1 MHEVCLLVPP
11 GPLGLKLQPGPHNLG
26 AVVKR
31 FVRRSPGPGPVELHG
46 GVAVGS
52 LLTQVDELCVSNL
65 PVSEV
70 VALLRA
76 RTTHPKRLVF
86 SLSLERPA
94 TATSSRSR
102 SAVAEPLQPQ
112 ARRYCPAVGRA
123 SVCVG
128 SLCSARAQASSR
140 TRKRLVTQHVRALRL
155 LVRLCASS
163 RPRTPPYQRYASDV
177 LLCLSLLGVADSASW
192 RSGEG
197 FAILLMRRSVSF
209 AGRS

>member
-1 MHEVCLLVPP
+1 M
-11 GPLGLKLQPGPHNLG
+11 
-26 AVVKR
+26 
-31 FVRRSPGPGPVELHG
+31 ELHG

-102 SAVAEPLQPQ
+102 SAVVNLN
-112 ARRYCPAVGRA
+112 GRKPGDIA
-123 SVCVG
+123 QLWPCGTRERLCVG
-128 SLCSARAQASSR
+128 SLGWARAQASSR